1 MPLLAIVAFSNALG
15 AVIFFPLGPFLARDL
30 GIPVE
35 DAAYTTTFY
44 TVAAGV
50 GGLLG
55 ALLLGGVS
63 RRAAVIGSL
72 CGLGVFS
79 LATFLAPTYP
89 LLLAARACAGA
100 CAGPLMAAVVTS
112 IAESVPEERR
122 NRAVSSV
129 TGAYGLA
136 LVAGLPLA
144 LVLGATAGG
153 WRTPILAI
161 SVLYL
166 LLLWPVWRL
175 LGPRPGLPPPPPRA
189 RVTLAGLLRM
199 LFRAESLTGLALIG
213 AASFATL
220 LVSPHIAAYA
230 LGNAGISEAGLRV
243 IYMIGGAL
251 AVLTTRATGTLMD
264 RVGVLPASL
273 TVGCVLTTVLL
284 AAFGLSGPAWLVTG
298 LLGTVLAVQ
307 LARSTVAQG
316 SATRVAPPAERMTYQ
331 CLVAATTSLGQGL
344 GAAASTLVVRE
355 RPDGGLDHMGWLVA
369 ASIALAWLA
378 PLLVV
383 LLHRQ
388 LARRQAE
395 GG

>member
-1 MPLLAIVAFSNALG
+1 MPLLATVAFANALG

-35 DAAYTTTFY
+35 DAALTTTFY
-44 TVAAGV
+44 TLAAGL
-50 GGLLG
+50 GGLVG

-63 RRAAVIGSL
+63 RRAALLGSL

-79 LATFLAPTYP
+79 LATFLAPNFP

-153 WRTPILAI
+153 WRVPILAI
-161 SVLYL
+161 SGLYL
-166 LLLWPVWRL
+166 LLLWPVWWL
-175 LGPRPGLPPPPPRA
+175 LGPRPGQPPPAPRP
-189 RVTLAGLLRM
+189 RVTLSGLARLLGRG
-199 LFRAESLTGLALIG
+199 ESLTGLALIG

-230 LGNAGISEAGLRV
+230 LGNAGLGEPALRV
-243 IYMIGGAL
+243 IYLVGGAL

-273 TVGCVLTTVLL
+273 TVGCVLTTVLV
-284 AAFGLSGPAWLVTG
+284 AAFALSGPAWLVTG

-316 SATRVAPPAERMTYQ
+316 SATRVALPAERMSYQ
-331 CLVAATTSLGQGL
+331 CLVAATTSFGQGL

-355 RPDGGLDHMGWLVA
+355 RPDGGLDHMGWLVG

-388 LARRQAE
+388 LERRGAE
-395 GG
+395 

>member
-1 MPLLAIVAFSNALG
+1 MLATVAFANALG

-35 DAAYTTTFY
+35 DAALTTTFY
-44 TVAAGV
+44 TLAAGL
-50 GGLLG
+50 GGLVG

-63 RRAAVIGSL
+63 RRAALLGSL

-79 LATFLAPTYP
+79 LATFLAPNFP

-153 WRTPILAI
+153 WRVPILAI
-161 SVLYL
+161 SGLYL
-166 LLLWPVWRL
+166 LLLWPVWWL
-175 LGPRPGLPPPPPRA
+175 LGPRPGQPPPAPRP
-189 RVTLAGLLRM
+189 RVTLSGLARLLGRG
-199 LFRAESLTGLALIG
+199 ESLTGLALIG

-230 LGNAGISEAGLRV
+230 LGNAGLGEPALRV
-243 IYMIGGAL
+243 IYLVGGAL

-273 TVGCVLTTVLL
+273 TVGCVLTTVLV
-284 AAFGLSGPAWLVTG
+284 AAFALSGPAWLVTG

-316 SATRVAPPAERMTYQ
+316 SATRVALPAERMSYQ
-331 CLVAATTSLGQGL
+331 CLVAATTSFGQGL

-355 RPDGGLDHMGWLVA
+355 RPDGGLDHMGWLVG

-388 LARRQAE
+388 LERRGAE
-395 GG
+395 

>member
-1 MPLLAIVAFSNALG
+1 VPLLALVAFANALG

-35 DAAYTTTFY
+35 DAALTTTFY
-44 TVAAGV
+44 TVAAGI
-50 GGLLG
+50 GGLAG

-63 RRAAVIGSL
+63 RRAAVLGSL

-79 LATFLAPTYP
+79 VATFLAPTYP

-144 LVLGATAGG
+144 LMLGATAGG

-175 LGPRPGLPPPPPRA
+175 LGPRPGMPPPRG
-189 RVTLAGLLRM
+189 RVTPGGLLR
-199 LFRAESLTGLALIG
+199 LLRRGESLTGLALIG

-230 LGNAGISEAGLRV
+230 LGNAGIGERGLQV

-264 RVGVLPASL
+264 RAGVLPASL
-273 TVGCVLTTVLL
+273 TVGCVLTTVLV
-284 AAFGLSGPAWLVTG
+284 AAFALTGPLWLVTG

-316 SATRVAPPAERMTYQ
+316 SATRVALPAERMTYQ

-355 RPDGGLDHMGWLVA
+355 RPDGGLDHVAWLVG

-388 LARRQAE
+388 LARRDAA
-395 GG
+395 GA

>member
-1 MPLLAIVAFSNALG
+1 MPLLALVAFANALG

-35 DAAYTTTFY
+35 DAALTTTFY
-44 TVAAGV
+44 TVAAGI
-50 GGLLG
+50 GGLAG

-63 RRAAVIGSL
+63 RRAAVLGSL

-79 LATFLAPTYP
+79 VATFLAPTYP

-144 LVLGATAGG
+144 LMLGATAGG

-175 LGPRPGLPPPPPRA
+175 LGPRPGMPPPRG
-189 RVTLAGLLRM
+189 RVTPGGLLR
-199 LFRAESLTGLALIG
+199 LLRRGESLTGLALIG

-230 LGNAGISEAGLRV
+230 LGNAGIGERGLQV

-264 RVGVLPASL
+264 RAGVLPASL
-273 TVGCVLTTVLL
+273 TVGCVLTTVLV
-284 AAFGLSGPAWLVTG
+284 AAFALTGPLWLVTG

-316 SATRVAPPAERMTYQ
+316 SATRVALPAERMTYQ

-355 RPDGGLDHMGWLVA
+355 RPDGGLDHVAWLVG

-388 LARRQAE
+388 LARRDAA
-395 GG
+395 GA